1 MDVRFGTGGD
11 PNMVENQ
18 RRFGRK
24 GLDSVVPRDAAGN
37 EASMPI
43 SYVWFASNGRIN
55 RKVYWQKGFLLM
67 FLFQIV
73 FQSIAMAIDFGLVTV
88 LGPESIGRFVVA
100 VIIGLPFLVFM
111 LWVSFAV
118 TVKRFHDRGR
128 TAWFLLIVLIPFI
141 GFIWLA
147 VELMFLKGTSGE
159 NRFGPDPLT
168 ANA

>member
-1 MDVRFGTGGD
+1 ML
-11 PNMVENQ
+11 ENQ
-18 RRFGRK
+18 KRFGRK
-24 GLDSVVPRDAAGN
+24 GLNSVEPRDAAGN

-43 SYVWFASNGRIN
+43 SYVWFASKGRIN

-73 FQSIAMAIDFGLVTV
+73 FQSIAMAIDFSLVAV
-88 LGPESIGRFVVA
+88 LGPESVGRFVVA
-100 VIIGLPFLVFM
+100 VILGLPFLVFTF
-111 LWVSFAV
+111 WVSFAV
-118 TVKRFHDRGR
+118 TVKRLHDRGR
-128 TAWFLLIVLIPFI
+128 TGWFFLIALIPVI
-141 GFIWLA
+141 GLIWLA

>member
-1 MDVRFGTGGD
+1 MA
-11 PNMVENQ
+11 ENQ
-18 RRFGRK
+18 KRFGRK

-43 SYVWFASNGRIN
+43 SYVWFAFNGRIN
-55 RKVYWQKGFLLM
+55 RKVYWQKGFLLVV
-67 FLFQIV
+67 LVQIV
-73 FQSIAMAIDFGLVTV
+73 FQSIAMAIDFGLEAV
-88 LGPESIGRFVVA
+88 LGPESIGRFVFA
-100 VIIGLPFLVFM
+100 VIYGLPFLVFT

-128 TAWFLLIVLIPFI
+128 TGWFLLIALIPVI